1 MCYIMVPPCLVH
13 FIIYTHSSSYLEQLC
28 VDVVLSYDGRGVSV
42 LQYGAE
48 EEIRR
53 RETSKGEE
61 PQTDGGARATC

>member
-1 MCYIMVPPCLVH
+1 M
-13 FIIYTHSSSYLEQLC
+13 SYNISKSQKRRDITLSNIC
-28 VDVVLSYDGRGVSV
+28 VDVVLSYDDRGVSV

-61 PQTDGGARATC
+61 PQTDGGARETS